1 MNLIGG
7 PLEVLR
13 QAAAFAL
20 RRHELL
26 AQNVANADTPGF
38 RAHDLAF
45 ASELSIAQQTASLP
59 ADAIGAP
66 ALDVRIVENPD
77 PVSRQ
82 DGNTVELDR
91 QMARMAQ
98 NTVYHNTV
106 VQLMTAQLRNLRTAI
121 NGHA

>member
-26 AQNVANADTPGF
+26 AQNVANADTPGYH
-38 RAHDLAF
+38 AHDLAF
-45 ASELSIAQQTASLP
+45 ARELSIAQQTASLP
-59 ADAIGAP
+59 ADAVGAP
-66 ALDVRIVENPD
+66 ALDLRIIESPD

-82 DGNTVELDR
+82 DGNTVELNR
-91 QMARMAQ
+91 EMARMAQ

-106 VQLMTAQLRNLRTAI
+106 VQLMTAHLRNLRTAI

>member
-7 PLEVLR
+7 SLDVLR

-38 RAHDLAF
+38 RARDLAF
-45 ASELSIAQQTASLP
+45 SRELSIAQQTAALP
-59 ADAIGAP
+59 ADAVGAP
-66 ALDVRIVENPD
+66 ALDLRMVENPD
-77 PVSRQ
+77 PVVRD

-91 QMARMAQ
+91 QMARIAQ

-106 VQLMTAQLRNLRTAI
+106 VQLMTAHLRNLRTAI